1 MCGIAGLLELTPSSG
16 TEALSATATAM
27 AATLVHRGPDD
38 DGVWVDGEA
47 GIGLAFRRLAIID
60 LSPAGHQPLVSS
72 CGACVLVY
80 NGEIY
85 NAPELRRELEQRG
98 RVFRGH
104 CDSEVLVEAC
114 AEWGVDAALGRLNGM
129 FAFALW
135 HRQSRSL
142 TLARDRLGIKPLYW
156 GRVGD
161 SYLFGSELKALRA
174 HPAWQGEVDRDALAA
189 YIRHLYV
196 PSPHSIYRGIH
207 KLAPG
212 QTVTLAAG
220 AEPKVAAYWD
230 LRGIARDTPRE
241 TVDDDEATARLEAAL
256 KGAVR
261 RRMVA
266 DVPLGAFLS
275 GGIDSSLIVALMQ
288 DAASSPVQTYS
299 VGFDEAEFDEAPF
312 AKAVAGHLGTDH
324 TELYVSAQDA
334 LDLVPDLP
342 DCYDEP
348 FADSSA
354 MPTMLVSRLAR
365 KSVTVALSGDGGDE
379 IFGGYKRYYRADVLR
394 RRLGLAP
401 AALRRGAA
409 AALRAWPSGSR
420 YGAYRRGRA
429 ADHLAAPDEVALYR
443 SLVSYVAD
451 PAALV
456 LGATEPRGV
465 LFDSSVAHD
474 IPDFMERCGFFDSVT
489 SLPDQMLA
497 KVDRA
502 SMASGLEVRVPL
514 LDHGV
519 VELAWRLAP
528 SVKYSGRD
536 ENKRLLR
543 AILYNYVPRPLVD
556 RRKRGFGVPIAAWLR
571 GPLKDWAEA
580 QLNSRRLFDEGFF
593 DVGTVRAIWAEHLS
607 GAGDWQRVLW
617 RLLMFQ
623 AWLEREGAAS

>member
-1 MCGIAGLLELTPSSG
+1 MCGIAGLLGFTPTSSA
-16 TEALSATATAM
+16 EALSATATAM
-27 AATLVHRGPDD
+27 AATLAHRGPDD
-38 DGVWVDGEA
+38 DGVWVDAEA
-47 GIGLAFRRLAIID
+47 GVGLAFRRLAIID

-85 NAPELRRELEQRG
+85 NAPDLRRELEARG
-98 RVFRGH
+98 RSFRGH
-104 CDSEVLVEAC
+104 CDAEVLVEAC
-114 AEWGVDAALGRLNGM
+114 AEWGVEGALERLNGM

-135 HRQSRSL
+135 HRRDRTL
-142 TLARDRLGIKPLYW
+142 TLARDRMGIKPLYW
-156 GRVGD
+156 GRMGD
-161 SYLFGSELKALRA
+161 TYLFGSELKALRA
-174 HPAWQGEVDRDALAA
+174 HPAWRAEVDRGALAA

-196 PSPHSIYRGIH
+196 PSPHCIYRGIH

-212 QTVTLAAG
+212 HTVTLAAG
-220 AEPKVAAYWD
+220 REPKIAAYWD
-230 LRGIARDTPRE
+230 LRAVAKDTPRE
-241 TVDDDEATARLEAAL
+241 TMDDAEATLRLEAAL
-256 KGAVR
+256 GRAVR
-261 RRMVA
+261 CRMVA

-288 DAASSPVQTYS
+288 DAHDKPVRTYS
-299 VGFDEAEFDEAPF
+299 VGFEEAEFDEAPF
-312 AKAVAGHLGTDH
+312 AKAVAAHLGTDH
-324 TELYVSAQDA
+324 TELYVSARDA
-334 LDLVPDLP
+334 LDLVPGLP

-429 ADHLAAPDEVALYR
+429 ADHLAVEDEVALYR
-443 SLVSYVAD
+443 SLVCYVND

-456 LGATEPRGV
+456 LRADEPRGV
-465 LFDSSVAHD
+465 LWDGTVARD

-502 SMASGLEVRVPL
+502 SMAAGLEVRVPL
-514 LDHGV
+514 LDHHV
-519 VELAWRLAP
+519 VELAWRLPP
-528 SVKYSGRD
+528 SVKYAGPH

-571 GPLKDWAEA
+571 GPLRDWAEA
-580 QLNSRRLFDEGFF
+580 QLEPRRLFEEGFF
-593 DVGTVRAIWAEHLS
+593 DAVTVRAIWAEHLS

-623 AWLEREGAAS
+623 AWYEREGAAP